1 MPAVAL
7 MVCQKCGDSSERV
20 LADRQTTTTMPPC
33 EKCGGHR
40 QVSRVFYDRRLR
52 DEPVGDNRRAN

>member
-7 MVCQKCGDSSERV
+7 MVCQTCGETSRRV
-20 LADRQTTTTMPPC
+20 MADRQTTTTMPPC
-33 EKCGGHR
+33 PSCGGHR

-52 DEPVGDNRRAN
+52 AERVDADRRAR